1 MVAPTA
7 QIDARRDFLVRSF
20 QDGRY
25 YTVPKK
31 ETSSFQ
37 RDFVPK
43 NNSSLKTGTRRRWD
57 GRAAGVG

>member
-43 NNSSLKTGTRRRWD
+43 NNSSLKTGTRCRRD
-57 GRAAGVG
+57 G

>member
-31 ETSSFQ
+31 ETSPFQ

-43 NNSSLKTGTRRRWD
+43 NNNSLKTGMVPDVFKD
-57 GRAAGVG
+57 GG